1 MSRNLWIEGYRLT
14 TAEITYRM
22 PDHPHLLQTYVWQD
36 LDLAPEYPVLS
47 RFLTFWEREIEGE
60 LHSVTVGSTELV
72 TPAEL
77 KHANLSLSVH

>member
-22 PDHPHLLQTYVWQD
+22 PDHPGLLQTYVWQD
-36 LDLAPEYPVLS
+36 LDLAPQYPVLS

-60 LHSVTVGSTELV
+60 LHSVTVGSTDLV

>member
-22 PDHPHLLQTYVWQD
+22 PDHPDLLQTYVWQD
-36 LDLAPEYPVLS
+36 LDLAPQYPVLS

>member
-22 PDHPHLLQTYVWQD
+22 PDHPGLLQTYVWQD
-36 LDLAPEYPVLS
+36 LDLAPQYPVLS